1 VRTGFIT
8 IIIFFL
14 FADLEE
20 GCVRGKEGGRREGGG
35 SLRAG
40 VGGGV
45 LGTLRCV
52 IVALTLLFLNQLRV
66 PAAALMR
73 GLLRARHVEGG
84 ISLYRCGLPG
94 WPFFVVFFFFF
105 SVGEEGN

>member
-1 VRTGFIT
+1 MCER
-8 IIIFFL
+8 
-14 FADLEE
+14 
-20 GCVRGKEGGRREGGG
+20 EGGREAGG
-35 SLRAG
+35 RRIPAG
-40 VGGGV
+40 WSGGGV